1 MKLARLTAFLSFAS
15 LVFSAETVTDT
26 NGEGEYAVQ
35 MPQVYDGYEKNLQ
48 NCKAMGSGWDLPTIW
63 ELFSTPHTIVS
74 KGEKSLYASSTS
86 IPANGD
92 EIYYFSFENKDVNTV
107 KKTENLYSV
116 CIKKSDKKPTP
127 PHERVKW
134 LQPERERQEYQAAVK
149 VCENK
154 GGRLPSIE
162 ELFSLALAKV
172 QDEDGFRSK
181 YGFMQPKYYW
191 SKDGNDD
198 FSNTALVS
206 GFLKASV
213 ANNPK
218 NNKSFVRCV
227 TDGR

>member
-1 MKLARLTAFLSFAS
+1 MKLARVTALLSFA
-15 LVFSAETVTDT
+15 VFAFSAEKIIGS
-26 NGEGEYAVQ
+26 NGYGEYLIET
-35 MPQVYDGYEKNLQ
+35 PQEYNGYEKNLQ
-48 NCKAMGSGWDLPTIW
+48 ICKSLGEGWGLPSIE
-63 ELFSTPHTIVS
+63 ELFSAPAQIIS
-74 KGEKSLYASSTS
+74 KAEKSLYASSTE
-86 IPANGD
+86 AGDNKD

-107 KKTENLYSV
+107 KKTENLYRV
-116 CIKKSDKKPTP
+116 CIKRSDKKPTP
-127 PHERVKW
+127 AHEKIKW
-134 LQPERERQEYQAAVK
+134 LTPQRERQDYQSAVK
-149 VCENK
+149 ACEAG

-162 ELFSLALAKV
+162 ELFSLALEKTK
-172 QDEDGFRSK
+172 DESGFKSK

-191 SKDGNDD
+191 SKDANDD